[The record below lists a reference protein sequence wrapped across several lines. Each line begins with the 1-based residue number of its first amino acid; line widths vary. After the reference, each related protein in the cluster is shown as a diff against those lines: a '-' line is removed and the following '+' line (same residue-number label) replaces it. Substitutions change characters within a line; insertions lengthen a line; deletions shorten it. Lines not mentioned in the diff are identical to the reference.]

1 MTLNF
6 IPDTIR
12 KIVAGF
18 TDKVLS
24 RFKTNTPGNYSKQN
38 AYEPG
43 KKPNILQIQKQ
54 SENNIISSIRNL
66 LN

>member
-24 RFKTNTPGNYSKQN
+24 RFKTNTPGNYSTANKL
-38 AYEPG
+38 PM
-43 KKPNILQIQKQ
+43 
-54 SENNIISSIRNL
+54 NL
-66 LN
+66 EKNQTYYKYKSNLKIT